1 MVSAVIA
8 MVAMVS
14 AYHPSAKREVV
25 LKIVGELSSPQCQRY
40 DPLLILSM
48 VSVESSFRA
57 KVESPTGDIGV
68 GQLSPLALQELRITK
83 LDRSSVLPLCTYLG
97 MKRTWTQYH
106 SKTPSKAKVYRAKV
120 TRVMESFRKSMLKYQ
135 SARAGFNLT
144 HNLSSS
150 HNTTLAGVGFA
161 FVMPV
166 LVVRRKKWVSFK
178 RKDIGV

>member
-1 MVSAVIA
+1 MTVSAVMA

-57 KVESPTGDIGV
+57 RVESPTGDMGV
-68 GQLSPLALQELRITK
+68 GQLSPVALRELKITK
-83 LDRSSVLPLCTYLG
+83 LDRSSVIPLCTYLE

-106 SKTPSKAKVYRAKV
+106 SKTPSRAKVYRAKV
-120 TRVMESFRKSMLKYQ
+120 TRVMEGFRKSMLKYQ

-150 HNTTLAGVGFA
+150 SGTALAGVGFSL
-161 FVMPV
+161 VMPV
-166 LVVRRKKWVSFK
+166 FIIRNRKWISFK
-178 RKDIGV
+178 RRDVV